1 MRKILSLL
9 SVVAVIGTFASGCAS
24 HKSPDVPYASNYP
37 YPPRLFGF
45 MPIPKLHSD
54 TYVGYSD
61 GYIWP
66 LVPGNQFVI
75 FEMP

>member
-1 MRKILSLL
+1 MRKIIFLL
-9 SVVAVIGTFASGCAS
+9 PLVALLGTFASGCAS
-24 HKSPDVPYASNYP
+24 RVAYAKTYP
-37 YPPRLFGF
+37 YPPHPPLV
-45 MPIPKLHSD
+45 IPALITD

>member
-9 SVVAVIGTFASGCAS
+9 SVVAVIGAFASGCAS
-24 HKSPDVPYASNYP
+24 HKSPDVPYANSYP
-37 YPPRLFGF
+37 YPPRPF
-45 MPIPKLHSD
+45 MVTPKLASD

>member
-1 MRKILSLL
+1 MRKTFFLL
-9 SVVAVIGTFASGCAS
+9 SVVALLGTFASGCIKRNTTGVA
-24 HKSPDVPYASNYP
+24 YANRYP
-37 YPPRLFGF
+37 YPPRPF
-45 MPIPKLHSD
+45 MVIPPLITD